1 MPTME
6 QAGLVME
13 VSRHSLQI
21 FHHREE
27 MFRAKEKMGMFIIDI
42 SLTSTL
48 LVMYDNTCHFDV
60 NGRSAP

>member
-42 SLTSTL
+42 SLTSAL